1 MKYSPS
7 SGQFA
12 RIQPFHMVIDNRML
26 LQQVGQAIPKLV
38 PGLQIGAPFT
48 DFFQISRPR
57 ITPTLEAVE
66 EMQQSAFLLRCVE
79 NGVILKGQM
88 LVDESRRLI
97 FFVGSL
103 VMDDRLELV
112 KYGLTLSDF
121 PIHDSSMDQ
130 VIFRQQRLI
139 NKKLE
144 DLVHE
149 RTSELEA
156 EQAKSDSLLHAMLP
170 AGIVERLKLGETLIA
185 DKFTS
190 ATVLFADLVGFT
202 PLTVELAATEIIEL
216 LEGLFSHFDSLIT
229 KYGVEKIRTI
239 GDNYM
244 VASGVPVPR
253 PDHAQA
259 LAHMAL
265 DMSEHVHSRPVYR
278 DKRVDFRIGIN
289 SGPLIAGVIGDKKYQ
304 YDLWGDT
311 VNTASRMESSGMA
324 GKIQITRATYEL
336 IKEEFI
342 CEPRGKVT
350 VKGKGELETWYLE
363 GVDPRHQRSTA
374 TP

>member
-1 MKYSPS
+1 
-7 SGQFA
+7 
-12 RIQPFHMVIDNRML
+12 MVIDNRML